1 MGICP
6 TLHGRPSATNAF
18 LQVLENHMDERTERS
33 APPQRRRGAPA
44 WILLA
49 AVIAVIGALL
59 YFHDDYRA
67 SKARTAVPGPATVPG
82 K

>member
-1 MGICP
+1 
-6 TLHGRPSATNAF
+6 
-18 LQVLENHMDERTERS
+18 MDERTERS
-33 APPQRRRGAPA
+33 APPQRRRGAPV

-49 AVIAVIGALL
+49 AVVAVIGALL

-67 SKARTAVPGPATVPG
+67 STARTAVPGPGAVPG

>member
-1 MGICP
+1 
-6 TLHGRPSATNAF
+6 
-18 LQVLENHMDERTERS
+18 MDEQTERS
-33 APPQRRRGAPA
+33 APPQRRRGAPV

-59 YFHDDYRA
+59 YFHDEYRA
-67 SKARTAVPGPATVPG
+67 STARTAGPGPAAVPG